1 MYSWEVEEFL
11 RKRNHYIGGDD
22 LMKVTSILNN
32 PQLDHIK
39 FNSGTSEYE
48 MWDREGNYY
57 VFRAM
62 PYKEALEKG
71 LVHNREQEDLER

>member
-32 PQLDHIK
+32 PQLNHIK
-39 FNSGTSEYE
+39 FNAETSEYE
-48 MWDREGNYY
+48 MWDKEGNY
-57 VFRAM
+57 FNFKAM
-62 PYKEALEKG
+62 PYTEAVNKG
-71 LVHNREQEDLER
+71 LVKQKDDDWER